1 MLSDFY
7 RGTRKGWSLTITKE
21 NELQDIAGDVVKV
34 SFFDPIGFGAPKLV
48 SLADV
53 TTEPNTAK
61 FNLTSA
67 QTGALVPGTYRY
79 EILWVPNGGDAEML
93 EAGLIEILEAKSAT

>member
-34 SFFDPIGFGAPKLV
+34 SF
-48 SLADV
+48 
-53 TTEPNTAK
+53 
-61 FNLTSA
+61 LT
-67 QTGALVPGTYRY
+67 Q
-79 EILWVPNGGDAEML
+79 
-93 EAGLIEILEAKSAT
+93 